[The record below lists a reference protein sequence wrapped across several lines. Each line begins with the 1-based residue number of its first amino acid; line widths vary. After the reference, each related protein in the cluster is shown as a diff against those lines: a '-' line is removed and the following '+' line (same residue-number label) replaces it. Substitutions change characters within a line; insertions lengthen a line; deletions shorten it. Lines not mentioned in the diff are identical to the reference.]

1 MTSLA
6 RRLNQGLARLAAM
19 RPRSAGLGV
28 GLLVALLALAA
39 FLPAFTT
46 LPPVDRD
53 EARFAQA
60 SKQMTETG
68 DLVDIR
74 FQNGPRY
81 KKPVGIYWLQ
91 TAAAEVTG
99 GPQARLIW
107 HYRLPSLIAAV
118 LAAVLTAAIAAGFG
132 GAAAGLAAG
141 IPMAGMF
148 LLGVEAHLATT
159 DAVLLLTVLAAQ
171 WVLAPLYRM
180 ARAQEFTP
188 PPPLG
193 WGRVAVFWGSLALG
207 TLVKGPI
214 GPGVVAL
221 TVLALAVGHRRW
233 RWLGALRPG
242 PGLILFAALVLPWFL
257 AITWRSGLGFWQAA
271 LGHDLLGKVAEAQ
284 ESHGAPPGSYLVAL
298 WLTFQPAAIALGL
311 TLPAIW
317 AARRRPGITFA
328 MAWAIPGWLIF
339 EAASTKL
346 VHYVLPFY
354 PALALAM
361 ALVWAESAA
370 RPLAGSRRVVFYIL
384 AALPV
389 LMLAAVGGYVIS
401 LGSWPVL
408 PLLLGFAAIGVGLVF
423 AHAALRAGLPL
434 AALIGLWLTG
444 AGVTG
449 GVLASIAATPA
460 LWPAKAIVA
469 LLPSDPACK
478 RITLYE
484 SGYGEPSLIFLAPG
498 PVVSLSPAQ
507 AAAKLATD
515 RCSAAVV
522 PDAKSTV
529 MLGAKRLGTVTGLDL
544 GTGRWVD
551 LAVFGPARK

>member
-1 MTSLA
+1 MTSFA
-6 RRLNQGLARLAAM
+6 RRLNLALARLAAS

-39 FLPAFTT
+39 FLPAFTS

-60 SKQMTETG
+60 SKQMAETG

-74 FQNGPRY
+74 FQDRPRY

-91 TAAAEVTG
+91 SAAVEASG
-99 GPQARLIW
+99 GLQTLQIW
-107 HYRLPSLIAAV
+107 HYRLPSLLAAV
-118 LAAVLTAAIAAGFG
+118 LAAVLTASIAAGFG
-132 GAAAGLAAG
+132 GATAGLAAG

-171 WVLAPLYRM
+171 WVLAPLYRV
-180 ARAQEFTP
+180 AREQGFAP

-193 WGRVAVFWGSLALG
+193 WGRVALFWGAVAFG

-221 TVLALAVGHRRW
+221 TVLALALGHRRW
-233 RWLGALRPG
+233 RWLGALRPKA
-242 PGLILFAALVLPWFL
+242 GLVLFAALVLPWFL

-271 LGHDLLGKVAEAQ
+271 VGHDLLGKVAEAQ
-284 ESHGAPPGSYLVAL
+284 ESHGAPPGSYLAAL

-317 AARRRPGITFA
+317 AARRRPGVTFA

-370 RPLAGSRRVVFYIL
+370 RPLAGARRVWFYVL
-384 AALPV
+384 AVLPV
-389 LMLAAVGGYVIS
+389 LMLAVAGGYVIS
-401 LGSWPVL
+401 MGGRPVL
-408 PLLLGFAAIGVGLVF
+408 PLVLGLAAVAAGLGL

-434 AALIGLWLTG
+434 AALVGLWLTG

-449 GVLASIAATPA
+449 GILSSVAATPA

-469 LLPSDPACK
+469 LLPVEPSCR

-484 SGYGEPSLIFLAPG
+484 SGYGEPSLVFLAPG
-498 PVVSLSPAQ
+498 PVVSLAPAQ
-507 AAAKLATD
+507 AAAKLAKD

-522 PDAKSTV
+522 PDAKATA

-544 GTGRWVD
+544 GTGRPVD
-551 LAVFGPARK
+551 LAVFGPGRK